1 VSAHGQMQGICSHW
15 DLWMFHQGG
24 LTNHEALFTA
34 TINGARSVGLDR
46 HVGSLK
52 AGKLADLLILDRN
65 PLDDIRNSESI
76 DLVMK
81 NGRLYDSM
89 SLRQIYP
96 QRTKKPRLPFMGL
109 LGDLGFGCMCQVER

>member
-1 VSAHGQMQGICSHW
+1 
-15 DLWMFHQGG
+15 MFHQGG